1 MPRDQLIGIARLA
14 HAAPEL
20 QRKNFATY
28 SQLPSFKLLNKC
40 DSARVPFDWTVNP
53 YRGCE
58 FGCVYCYAR
67 YTHEFMELRD
77 PMDFET
83 RIFAK
88 QWNPAAFREDLRRI
102 DPSESIA
109 IGTATDPYQ
118 PAERRY
124 GLTRSILGVL
134 AGETPRGGGRRIWIT
149 TKSDLVSRDIDLLTR
164 LGQQG
169 HRVTVNI
176 TVTTVDTE
184 LARKLEPRAPRPDLR
199 LRAVSELARAGIPVG
214 ISCAPI
220 LPLINDRRP
229 QMEALAQAAAGAGAQ
244 WMWGGPVFLS
254 NSTRPVFFAFLER
267 EFPQLLAKYRQHFG
281 SAVYL
286 RGEYPRQIKERLAEI
301 RARHGL
307 QGQGQDEEGWEQ
319 QRRQTGDGV
328 QMSLEF

>member
-28 SQLPSFKLLNKC
+28 SQLPSFKLLNRC
-40 DSARVPFDWTVNP
+40 DSARVPFDWTINP

-77 PMDFET
+77 PMEFET

-102 DPSESIA
+102 DPRESVA

-124 GLTRSILGVL
+124 GLTRSILEVL
-134 AGETPRGGGRRIWIT
+134 AEAARGQRRIWIT
-149 TKSDLVSRDIDLLTR
+149 TKSDLVSRDIDLLTQ
-164 LGQQG
+164 LGRQG
-169 HRVTVNI
+169 NLVTVNI
-176 TVTTVDTE
+176 TVTTIDTE

-229 QMEALAQAAAGAGAQ
+229 QMEALARAAAAAGAQ
-244 WMWGGPVFLS
+244 WMWGGVVFLS

-267 EFPQLLAKYRQHFG
+267 EFPNLLAKYTQHFG
-281 SAVYL
+281 AATYL
-286 RGEYPRQIKERLAEI
+286 RGEYPKQIKARLGEI
-301 RARHGL
+301 RERHGL
-307 QGQGQDEEGWEQ
+307 EGQGQEEAGWEQ
-319 QRRQTGDGV
+319 PRAQVDDGL